1 METIKQYAVRHQV
14 SYEAIRKQV
23 ERYQKDLEGH
33 IFQKGKAKYLDDD
46 AVAFLDA
53 RRRDSPVIVYE
64 QERKEIEKA
73 LQEEVDRL
81 RLYAIELQNK
91 IIDLQ
96 AETMKYIE
104 TKALYAALLETDK
117 KTTSE
122 LEAMR
127 LQHTDDLVKIGI
139 AEERLTALEARREVD
154 RETIEQLTIEK
165 NNAVAVA
172 DGFEKTWFGLYRKR
186 Q

>member
-1 METIKQYAVRHQV
+1 METIKQYAERHSV

-23 ERYQKDLEGH
+23 ERYKKELDGH
-33 IFQKGKAKYLDDD
+33 VFQKGNTKVLDDE
-46 AVAFLDA
+46 AIKFLDA
-53 RRRDSPVIVYE
+53 RRKDNPVIMYE
-64 QERKEIEKA
+64 RERTEEEKRVRA
-73 LQEEVDRL
+73 DLEQSRL
-81 RLYAIELQNK
+81 IIMELQNRM
-91 IIDLQ
+91 IEMQ

-104 TKALYAALLETDK
+104 TKALYAALLESNK
-117 KTTSE
+117 RTTSE
-122 LEAMR
+122 LETLR

-154 RETIEQLTIEK
+154 RETIVQLTIEK